1 MNWTFSQTITKK
13 ARPAALNRR
22 FNMTF
27 TRGTYTQSTA
37 YPQLFSDFYPVFCVI
52 HSLFH
57 RIGDKV
63 SSKFFLDKKYIR
75 TFPSFHP
82 VFVLKKAKNPADL
95 LIHWIICS

>member
-1 MNWTFSQTITKK
+1 VDWNFSQTITKK

-22 FNMTF
+22 FNKPF
-27 TRGTYTQSTA
+27 TCGTYTQSTA
-37 YPQLFSDFYPVFCVI
+37 YPQFFSDFYSVFCTI

-63 SSKFFLDKKYIR
+63 SLKISLDKKYIR
-75 TFPSFHP
+75 TLPSFHP
-82 VFVLKKAKNPADL
+82 VFVLKKTNNPADL